1 MQNRLMAVLCLLT
14 LLVASWSGATYAQSD
29 QAALNAELIV
39 AARKSDAAA
48 VKALLAKGADANAKT
63 EYGATPLFF
72 ACDRGSVEVA
82 RLLVEAGADINASD
96 TFYKSNPLTW
106 AVSRNRAAVVKL
118 LLDKGAKGKELAMR
132 GAIAQ
137 GHLETVQAVLAVGGF
152 TPEALSN
159 YLAMAENNKQT
170 AVAEEL
176 KKAGAKPKPKVEF
189 KVEPEALK
197 LYEGVYKND
206 SIEFVFKIKEGQLI
220 GGPAGQEIA
229 VTPTAQHTFM
239 PNGRPDATIV
249 FLIEDNKAVSVKLQQ
264 AGSEIV
270 LKRR

>member
-14 LLVASWSGATYAQSD
+14 LLVASWSGAAHAQSD
-29 QAALNAELIV
+29 KAALNAELIV

-82 RLLVEAGADINASD
+82 RLLVEAGADINATD
-96 TFYKSNPLTW
+96 TFYKSNPLNW
-106 AVSRNRAAVVKL
+106 AVTRNRAAVVKL

-159 YLAMAENNKQT
+159 YLAMAENNKKT

-176 KKAGAKPKPKVEF
+176 KKAGAKPKVEF

-206 SIEFVFKIKEGQLI
+206 SIEFVFKIKEGQLT

-229 VTPTAQHTFM
+229 VTSTAQHTFA
-239 PNGRPDATIV
+239 PKGRPDATIV
-249 FLIEDNKAVSVKLQQ
+249 FVVEDNKVVSVKLQQ

-270 LKRR
+270 LKRQ